1 MHSPIKIKP
10 IGIVR
15 NTAGEEPYDGWKNV
29 VSHIII
35 DTEYKEALCRLED
48 FSHIYVLFYLNQMHE
63 KFQSLTNP
71 TGNTEFPLVGAFATR
86 TPNRPSK
93 IGLTICELL
102 GVDYNVIEVKGLD
115 AFDNTP
121 VLDIKPYFP
130 IKVEKVNVPDWII
143 KINESR
149 TKKEREIVS

>member
-1 MHSPIKIKP
+1 MHALIKIKP

-15 NTAGEEPYDGWKNV
+15 NSAGKEPYDGWKNV

-35 DTEYKEALCRLED
+35 DTEYMEALSRLED

-63 KFQSLTNP
+63 EFQALTNP
-71 TGNTEFPLVGAFATR
+71 TGNPEFPLVGAFATR
-86 TPNRPSK
+86 TPNRPNK

-102 GVDYNVIEVKGLD
+102 GVDGKVIEVKGLD
-115 AFDNTP
+115 AFNNTP

-130 IKVEKVNVPDWII
+130 IKVDKVKLPDWII